1 MTTISSLKGNVFPLP
16 ISLSLSLSLFL
27 FFSCSLLDDRNVVS
41 VSFFLFCCFDIFCCC
56 YFLLLLLLW
65 GGLFFFGRGLLSFF
79 LGVLPSPTM
88 PRKKEK
94 KIKKKR
100 KESFETA
107 SSAAANQNAT
117 KKNGKKRHRLLFE
130 SLTFRLKKIKRQ
142 RRLALTRVPLFS
154 FIFFFGTGM
163 GPFYRV
169 FLPSFGSSIK
179 ETCGLIDGHFDQLV
193 PSFTGFHFSRN
204 EGDRFGWFSMVFFL
218 PTWALPS
225 FTELLSKWI
234 GFFRWWDRPYRVL
247 PSFHRDRIQFLLC
260 VSGIYPV
267 LPSFTKFDR
276 VVLGFT
282 WFYRVLPSFTGF
294 YWVLL
299 GFT

>member
-1 MTTISSLKGNVFPLP
+1 
-16 ISLSLSLSLFL
+16 
-27 FFSCSLLDDRNVVS
+27 
-41 VSFFLFCCFDIFCCC
+41 
-56 YFLLLLLLW
+56 
-65 GGLFFFGRGLLSFF
+65 
-79 LGVLPSPTM
+79 
-88 PRKKEK
+88 
-94 KIKKKR
+94 
-100 KESFETA
+100 
-107 SSAAANQNAT
+107 
-117 KKNGKKRHRLLFE
+117 
-130 SLTFRLKKIKRQ
+130 
-142 RRLALTRVPLFS
+142 
-154 FIFFFGTGM
+154 M

-282 WFYRVLPSFTGF
+282 WFYRVLPSFTEF
-294 YWVLL
+294 YWVALC
-299 GFT
+299 FTVMYCVFTQFYLVSPSCIGLYRVLPSFTEFYWVVLCFTGMYWVFT